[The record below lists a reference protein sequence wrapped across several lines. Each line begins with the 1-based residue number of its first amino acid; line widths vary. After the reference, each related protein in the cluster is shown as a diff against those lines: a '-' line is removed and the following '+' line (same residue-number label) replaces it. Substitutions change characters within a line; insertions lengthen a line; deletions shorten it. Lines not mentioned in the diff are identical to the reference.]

1 MVSKFFKRLSGFGR
15 LFAVQFA
22 ILIFIA
28 LVGLILSVLEGA

>member
-1 MVSKFFKRLSGFGR
+1 MVSKFFNQLSGFGR

-28 LVGLILSVLEGA
+28 LLGLILYVLEGA